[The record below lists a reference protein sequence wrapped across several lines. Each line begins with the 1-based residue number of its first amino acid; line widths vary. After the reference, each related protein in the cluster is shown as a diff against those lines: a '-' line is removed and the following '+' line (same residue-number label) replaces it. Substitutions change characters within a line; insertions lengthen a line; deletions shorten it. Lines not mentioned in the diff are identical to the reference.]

1 MAPSPAGSR
10 GLDLGLGLRARHPS
24 VLADHSRQAEDAGF
38 NHIWL
43 YDSPR
48 CAEPYVSMPY
58 CAMATSRAV
67 IGLAV
72 TNTQTRDPT
81 VVANSFATLAILT
94 QGRVKFG
101 LGLGDSAVKFLGR
114 KPSRFDAFRESIEVV
129 QGLLRGER
137 VPYNGRR
144 LTLPAVPEVKPP
156 LLLAAERPRTFA
168 LAGEA
173 ADGAIISPGGSPR
186 FLRYAIGK
194 IREGAVN
201 AGRDP
206 DALHVC
212 AWTHCVVGETTEQAM
227 DALAPEVGRT
237 LFKAALR
244 IPPEVLG
251 ASRPLLSAE
260 QRTHV
265 LDLATRQDHEYDL
278 ARTLRSALGDG
289 LFREMTL
296 VGTPDDCA
304 AKIAELEAVDGLGQ
318 LIVNVYGA
326 DREFALRA
334 LGGRTAR

>member
-1 MAPSPAGSR
+1 MGNG

-24 VLADHSRQAEDAGF
+24 MLAAHSRQAEDAGF
-38 NHIWL
+38 NHVWL

-58 CAMATSRAV
+58 CAMATSRAMV
-67 IGLAV
+67 GLAV
-72 TNTQTRDPT
+72 TNLQTRDPT

-94 QGRVKFG
+94 GGRVKFG

-114 KPSRFDAFRESIEVV
+114 KPSRFDAFRESVKLV
-129 QGLLRGER
+129 QGLLRGES

-144 LTLPAVPEVKPP
+144 LRLPAVPETKPP

-168 LAGEA
+168 FAGEA

-194 IREGAVN
+194 IREGAAR

-206 DALHVC
+206 DALCIC
-212 AWTHCVVGETTEQAM
+212 AWTHCVVAETTEQAM

-244 IPPEVLG
+244 IPHEVLG
-251 ASRPLLSAE
+251 AREPLLSPEMGA
-260 QRTHV
+260 HV
-265 LDLATRQDHEYDL
+265 REEATRQDHEYDL
-278 ARTLRSALGDG
+278 ACALRSALGDD

-296 VGTPDDCA
+296 VGTPGDCA
-304 AKIAELEAVDGLGQ
+304 RKIAELEAVEGLSQ

-326 DREFALRA
+326 DRESALRT
-334 LGGRTAR
+334 LGRAAAR

>member
-1 MAPSPAGSR
+1 MGNG

-24 VLADHSRQAEDAGF
+24 MLAAHSRQAEDAGF
-38 NHIWL
+38 DHIWL

-48 CAEPYVSMPY
+48 CAEPYVAMPY
-58 CAMATSRAV
+58 CATATSHAV
-67 IGLAV
+67 VGLAV
-72 TNTQTRDPT
+72 TNLQTRDPT

-94 QGRVKFG
+94 GGRVKFG

-114 KPSRFDAFRESIEVV
+114 KPSRFDAFRESVELV
-129 QGLLRGER
+129 QGLLQGES

-144 LTLPAVPEVKPP
+144 LRLPAVPESKPP

-168 LAGEA
+168 FAGEA
-173 ADGAIISPGGSPR
+173 ADGAIISPGGSTR

-194 IREGAVN
+194 IREGALR

-206 DALHVC
+206 NALYIC
-212 AWTHCVVGETTEQAM
+212 AWTHCVVAETTEQAM

-237 LFKAALR
+237 LFKVALR
-244 IPPEVLG
+244 IPHEVLG
-251 ASRPLLSAE
+251 ARKPLLSPEMRA
-260 QRTHV
+260 HV
-265 LDLATRQDHEYDL
+265 REESTWQDHEYGL
-278 ARTLRSALGDG
+278 ARTLRSALGDD

-304 AKIAELEAVDGLGQ
+304 RKIAELEAVEGLSQ

-326 DREFALRA
+326 EREFALRT
-334 LGGRTAR
+334 LGRAAAR